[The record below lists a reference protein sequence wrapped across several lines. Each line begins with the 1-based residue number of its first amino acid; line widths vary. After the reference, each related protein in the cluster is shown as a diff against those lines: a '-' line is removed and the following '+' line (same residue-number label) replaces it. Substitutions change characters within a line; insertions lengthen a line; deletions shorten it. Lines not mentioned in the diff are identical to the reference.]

1 VTRRSLN
8 LYIGSVICISMLAGI
23 SLSADAHPKS
33 PNPIRVVIWDEQ
45 QPAQKTVYS
54 NFLGNEIAEYLRK
67 ACGDSLTIKSVRLD
81 DPDQGLAAEALDNC
95 DVLLWWGHVRHGD
108 VKDELAK
115 DIARRVK
122 EGKLNLLAIHS
133 AHWSKPFIEVMNE
146 RSIMDA
152 LSSLPKSERAKA
164 TVVTIPGDRRLM
176 DPKERLTPYWEKK
189 AGSGGN
195 VLLEVKLPSC
205 VFPAVSAD
213 GKPGHL
219 TTLLP
224 KHPIAKGLP
233 GKFDIPQTEM
243 YGGPFHVP
251 TPDALIFDEKWDSGQ
266 NFPSGCAW
274 KVGKGRV
281 FYFRPGHETFPVFK
295 QAEPL
300 KVIENAVFWLA
311 SRK

>member
-1 VTRRSLN
+1 LN
-8 LYIGSVICISMLAGI
+8 LKRIISCAA
-23 SLSADAHPKS
+23 LSAVALGVSYEARAEVARPK
-33 PNPIRVVIWDEQ
+33 PIRVVVWDEQ
-45 QPAQKTVYS
+45 QPAQKTVYA
-54 NFLGNEIAEYLRK
+54 NFLGNEIAEYLK
-67 ACGDSLTIKSVRLD
+67 NACGDKVSIKSVRLD
-81 DPDQGLAAEALDNC
+81 DPDQGLPKETLDDC
-95 DVLLWWGHVRHGD
+95 DVLLWWGHIRHGD

-115 DIARRVK
+115 DIAQRVK
-122 EGKLNLLAIHS
+122 SGKLNLLAIHS

-146 RSIMDA
+146 RSVIDA
-152 LSSLPKSERAKA
+152 LNSLPKSERKNAK
-164 TVVTIPGDRRLM
+164 VVTIPGDRRLM

-189 AGSGGN
+189 SGENGG
-195 VLLEVKLPSC
+195 VVLEVKLPSC

-224 KHPIAKGLP
+224 KHPIAQGIP
-233 GKFDIPQTEM
+233 ETFDIPQTEM

-251 TPDALIFDEKWDSGQ
+251 TPDALIFNEKWDSGQ
-266 NFPSGCAW
+266 SFPSGCAW

-281 FYFRPGHETFPVFK
+281 FYFRPGHETYPVFK

-311 SRK
+311 GRGK